1 MKRMNFCV
9 RYNASGFH
17 AFPRK
22 NYVRSSS
29 VRSVRCRGYVCL
41 FRSICRHFL
50 TSSHYILA
58 TSTNTFNCWNMYS
71 DFFVLIDNWYMVD
84 GN

>member
-1 MKRMNFCV
+1 MHRDFMLFQEKIMFAQV
-9 RYNASGFH
+9 
-17 AFPRK
+17 P
-22 NYVRSSS
+22 YVMYD
-29 VRSVRCRGYVCL
+29 VVVMFVCLFVCL